1 MQLKQSLK
9 KINLM
14 NLKNGIT
21 NFLIFVKTNTH
32 EKRKS
37 N

>member
-1 MQLKQSLK
+1 MQLKQLLK

-21 NFLIFVKTNTH
+21 NFLIFVKTNIY